1 MTITVLGCTIALAK
15 ILNSGGLI
23 LDICGVVLLFK
34 YGLPADIS
42 RTGATYIITEQRDEA
57 EVERARKY
65 DRLGHLG
72 LALLIGGFV
81 FQLASNFF

>member
-1 MTITVLGCTIALAK
+1 MTITVLGCTIALSK

-23 LDICGVVLLFK
+23 LDISGVVLLFK
-34 YGLPADIS
+34 YGLPPDIS

-57 EVERARKY
+57 EVERARRY
-65 DRLGHLG
+65 DRLGYLG
-72 LALLIGGFV
+72 LAFLIGGFV